1 MPRKSLHPHSASSRS
16 VQCFFPF
23 HFSPW
28 LGSCPA
34 SCHLVAPV
42 LAPLLPPPRL
52 ALQPRLPRPPSDSP
66 LVPAETDLLVGG
78 RGLLLQ
84 SRESTLPA
92 LSGTGLW
99 SSGWEPRETDQWTRG
114 HLWPHPS
121 FHRRFGKPTFV
132 RLEPLCVWQRFSFQ
146 KLRSKMCLPQMLN
159 LVDTN
164 FPNMTASKIVRPC
177 RHEIP
182 RGCL

>member
-28 LGSCPA
+28 LGSCPV

-99 SSGWEPRETDQWTRG
+99 SSVWEPRDICGHTRLSIG
-114 HLWPHPS
+114 VSGSPHL
-121 FHRRFGKPTFV
+121 FHSNP
-132 RLEPLCVWQRFSFQ
+132 CVSGSISVF
-146 KLRSKMCLPQMLN
+146 RSCVVKCVCL
-159 LVDTN
+159 
-164 FPNMTASKIVRPC
+164 KC
-177 RHEIP
+177 
-182 RGCL
+182 